1 MGIVCILL
9 TIYWLLLI
17 ARVILSWVA
26 MGSSMSPTGGFRR
39 VIEVVYTLT
48 EPVLRPVRGVLPDL
62 PIGVARIDLSPI
74 IVFIVLAI
82 VREFVCR

>member
-9 TIYWLLLI
+9 TLYLVILF

-26 MGSSMSPTGGFRR
+26 MTSSMAPTGPLRQ
-39 VIEVVYTLT
+39 VIEVVYVLT
-48 EPVLRPVRGVLPDL
+48 EPVLRPLRGVLPDL

-74 IVFIVLAI
+74 IVFIVLGILRRFA
-82 VREFVCR
+82 CG